1 MYRRQVNNTLNKEM
15 SKYKYV
21 WPGTESFASAYAC
34 RFLPVRGTSQ
44 FSNVIF
50 GPVINLLNI
59 SKPVVTLFSWSLVV
73 AFYALFY
80 VLPIGFW
87 NSSDGQ
93 YLDINRVYVATAVAY
108 YLFSTLLIGQLT
120 KRGCSLLEDQGQDF
134 LYSLK
139 PPIPASLADSV

>member
-1 MYRRQVNNTLNKEM
+1 M
-15 SKYKYV
+15 YKYV
-21 WPGTESFASAYAC
+21 WPQTESFASAYAC
-34 RFLPVRGTSQ
+34 RYLPVRGTSE

-50 GPVINLLNI
+50 GPIVNLLDI
-59 SKPVVTLFSWSLVV
+59 SKPVVSLFSWSLVV

-93 YLDINRVYVATAVAY
+93 YLDIKRVYIATAVFY
-108 YLFSTLLIGQLT
+108 YLFSTLLIGKLT
-120 KRGCSLLEDQGQDF
+120 SRGCALLESQGQDF

-139 PPIPASLADSV
+139 PPVPSTLADSL